1 MGRKGLFDR
10 LIDSFKKGH
19 YQGKKYI
26 PRPYKPRKIYSVQD
40 KLQILKELDESGTP
54 ISVFAKWKGM
64 PGNTIQQWQ
73 NAYKAQ
79 GEKGLENK
87 MRSLEQTLPP
97 EAVDKI
103 IKLKTEHPDMGS
115 HRIADWLLRHDF
127 IKVSHNAILTLLK
140 KRPETKDLIEE
151 AAGPKNPKPY
161 EPQRFERSKP
171 RQMYQMDITNWHL
184 KGLYNV
190 YIIACLDDYSRY
202 IASWGIF
209 RRQTSE
215 HCIDVLRSAIEQFNS
230 IPEEMLTDN
239 GRQFYT
245 WRGKSD
251 FQKYLMKMGIKH
263 IRSRPYHP
271 QTLGKI
277 ESFWRN
283 MYQELLSRETI
294 TSYEDLELKMRKY
307 IDHYNFK
314 RPHQG
319 IDGLVPADRFF
330 GVDKQIKEAMLE
342 GAGMVKDALVL
353 DPHRLTRPMYLIGR
367 IGDKEIR
374 VIAKD
379 GSVVVQG
386 VESIERKDLPEDSKG
401 VISRLKGE
409 HNNGEQIPPPDT
421 APGQTQRP
429 EIGLEEGKDRKTGLP
444 GAFDNQADLLPVGE
458 AGVGRD
464 GPGCNAQETG
474 TASEGLHSAGGDGQP
489 DKAPEPGEPASDK
502 GAEITPEADPADRGR
517 FEDSPDNNKQC
528 AAPDTGR

>member
-10 LIDSFKKGH
+10 LIDSFKKGR
-19 YQGKKYI
+19 YQGKRHI

-40 KLQILKELDESGTP
+40 KLQIIKELEESGTP
-54 ISVFAKWKGM
+54 ISVFAKWKGI
-64 PGNTIQQWQ
+64 PANTIQNWQ
-73 NAYKAQ
+73 NAYKTQ

-87 MRSLEQTLPP
+87 TRRLDQTLPP

-103 IKLKTEHPDMGS
+103 VKLKTEHPDMGS
-115 HRIADWLLRHDF
+115 HRIADWLFRHDF
-127 IKVSHNAILTLLK
+127 VKVSHNAILNLLK

-151 AAGPKNPKPY
+151 PTVPKNPKPY

-202 IASWGIF
+202 IAGWGIF

-374 VIAKD
+374 VMAKD
-379 GSVVVQG
+379 GSVIVQG
-386 VESIERKDLPEDSKG
+386 VDSIQEKSLQPEAQDVDLS
-401 VISRLKGE
+401 LNKGE
-409 HNNGEQIPPPDT
+409 NNDGNIQQIPPSDT
-421 APGQTQRP
+421 APRQAQCS
-429 EIGLEEGKDRKTGLP
+429 EIGLEQGKNGQPDMPSDGYKQG
-444 GAFDNQADLLPVGE
+444 NISPVGE
-458 AGVGRD
+458 EGPEPD
-464 GPGCNAQETG
+464 GPGADAGQTG
-474 TASEGLHSAGGDGQP
+474 QASQGLHSAAGDGQRDKTASADQSAP
-489 DKAPEPGEPASDK
+489 DQAEPPAPEE
-502 GAEITPEADPADRGR
+502 
-517 FEDSPDNNKQC
+517 
-528 AAPDTGR
+528 

>member
-1 MGRKGLFDR
+1 MGRKGLFER
-10 LIDSFKKGH
+10 LIDGFKKGR
-19 YQGKKYI
+19 YQGKRHI

-40 KLQILKELDESGTP
+40 KLQILNELSESGSP
-54 ISVFAKWKGM
+54 IPVFAKWKEITAA
-64 PGNTIQQWQ
+64 TIQNWQ
-73 NAYKAQ
+73 NAYKTQ

-87 MRSLEQTLPP
+87 IRRLEQTLPT

-115 HRIADWLLRHDF
+115 HRIADWLFRHDF
-127 IKVSHNAILTLLK
+127 IKVSHNAILNLLK

-151 AAGPKNPKPY
+151 PTGPKNHKPY

-202 IASWGIF
+202 IVSWGIF

-230 IPEEMLTDN
+230 TPEEMLTDN

-251 FQKYLMKMGIKH
+251 FQKYLLKMGIKH

-294 TSYEDLELKMRKY
+294 TSFEDLELKIRKY

-319 IDGLVPADRFF
+319 IGGLVPADRFF

-342 GAGMVKDALVL
+342 GAGMVKDALVV
-353 DPHRLTRPMYLIGR
+353 DPSRLSRPMYLIGR

-374 VIAKD
+374 ILAKD
-379 GSVVVQG
+379 GSVIVQG
-386 VESIERKDLPEDSKG
+386 VDSMEQRPLQDDGKE
-401 VISRLKGE
+401 VASVDNQVKGE
-409 HNNGEQIPPPDT
+409 SYDREPIPSPNTVPDKNPGNPVSLEQTEDG
-421 APGQTQRP
+421 APGVLGAEHQQT
-429 EIGLEEGKDRKTGLP
+429 DV
-444 GAFDNQADLLPVGE
+444 LPVGE
-458 AGVGRD
+458 ADIIRD
-464 GPGCNAQETG
+464 GPGVDKEERPAT
-474 TASEGLHSAGGDGQP
+474 EGLCRARQCPEGDNQTYKAKPGLKEGEEQPPAG
-489 DKAPEPGEPASDK
+489 
-502 GAEITPEADPADRGR
+502 
-517 FEDSPDNNKQC
+517 
-528 AAPDTGR
+528 

>member
-1 MGRKGLFDR
+1 MGRRGLFDR
-10 LIDSFKKGH
+10 LIDSFKKGR
-19 YQGKKYI
+19 YQGKRYI

-64 PGNTIQQWQ
+64 PGHTIQQWQ
-73 NAYKAQ
+73 NAYKTQ

-87 MRSLEQTLPP
+87 LRSLEQTLPP

-127 IKVSHNAILTLLK
+127 VKVSHNAILTLLK

-151 AAGPKNPKPY
+151 ATGPKNPKPY

-184 KGLYNV
+184 KGLYNI
-190 YIIACLDDYSRY
+190 YIIACLDYYSRY
-202 IASWGIF
+202 IVSWGIF

-379 GSVVVQG
+379 GSVIVQG
-386 VESIERKDLPEDSKG
+386 VESIQEKPLQDEPKEVASLAKG
-401 VISRLKGE
+401 DT
-409 HNNGEQIPPPDT
+409 NNGDEISPTDT
-421 APGQTQRP
+421 AGRQAQCP
-429 EIGLEEGKDRKTGLP
+429 ESGLEQGKDRERGMP
-444 GAFDNQADLLPVGE
+444 GAFDNQANLLPVGE
-458 AGVGRD
+458 EGVRRD
-464 GPGCNAQETG
+464 GQGCNPEETG
-474 TASEGLHSAGGDGQP
+474 PASEGLHSAAGDGQR
-489 DKAPEPGEPASDK
+489 DKTPESGEPASDE
-502 GAEITPEADPADRGR
+502 GAEITPEENPDDRG
-517 FEDSPDNNKQC
+517 
-528 AAPDTGR
+528 

>member
-10 LIDSFKKGH
+10 LIDSFKEGR
-19 YQGKKYI
+19 YQGKRHI

-40 KLQILKELDESGTP
+40 KLQILKELEESGSP
-54 ISVFAKWKGM
+54 IPVFAKWKKITAS
-64 PGNTIQQWQ
+64 TIQAWQ
-73 NAYKAQ
+73 NAYKTQ
-79 GEKGLENK
+79 GEKGLESK
-87 MRSLEQTLPP
+87 VRCLEQTLPV
-97 EAVDKI
+97 EVIDKI
-103 IKLKTEHPDMGS
+103 VRLKTENPAMGS
-115 HRIADWLLRHDF
+115 PKIADWLARHDF
-127 IKVSHNAILTLLK
+127 IKVSANAILNLLK
-140 KRPETKDLIEE
+140 RRPETKDLIAEPIE
-151 AAGPKNPKPY
+151 PKNEPEY
-161 EPQRFERSKP
+161 QPQRFERSKP

-190 YIIACLDDYSRY
+190 YIIGCLDDYSRY
-202 IASWGIF
+202 IVSWGIF

-245 WRGKSD
+245 WRGKND
-251 FQKYLMKMGIKH
+251 FQRFLLKMGIKH

-294 TSYEDLELKMRKY
+294 TSYEDMQAKMKSY

-319 IDGLVPADRFF
+319 IGGLVPADRFF

-342 GAGMVKDALVL
+342 GAGMVKDALVV

-374 VIAKD
+374 ILAKD
-379 GSVVVQG
+379 GSVIVQG
-386 VESIERKDLPEDSKG
+386 VDSIEKMAENAGESIPGANKEIERVPES
-401 VISRLKGE
+401 
-409 HNNGEQIPPPDT
+409 
-421 APGQTQRP
+421 GQTEP
-429 EIGLEEGKDRKTGLP
+429 LI
-444 GAFDNQADLLPVGE
+444 E
-458 AGVGRD
+458 AKVLT
-464 GPGCNAQETG
+464 N
-474 TASEGLHSAGGDGQP
+474 
-489 DKAPEPGEPASDK
+489 
-502 GAEITPEADPADRGR
+502 
-517 FEDSPDNNKQC
+517 
-528 AAPDTGR
+528 